1 MDTTQIALVQSTFA
15 MVAPIADQAAVIFY
29 DRLFEL
35 DPALRDLF
43 AADMT
48 EQRRKLMQMLSM
60 VVNGLKRFEA
70 MRPAVEDLGRR
81 HVDYRISAG
90 DYDTVGAALLW
101 TLEQGL
107 GEAFTPEA
115 REAWTAAY
123 TALAAT
129 MQGGAARVG
138 HPVVEA
144 ATSAY

>member
-1 MDTTQIALVQSTFA
+1 VQSTFA

-29 DRLFEL
+29 DRLFDL
-35 DPALRDLF
+35 NPALRDLF

-48 EQRRKLMQMLSM
+48 DQRRKLMQMLSM
-60 VVNGLKRFEA
+60 VVHGLNRFDA
-70 MRPAVEDLGRR
+70 MKPAVEDLGRR

-115 REAWTAAY
+115 RDAWTAAY
-123 TALAAT
+123 AALAGT
-129 MQGGAARVG
+129 MKGASAWRSG

-144 ATSAY
+144 ATSIN